1 MTHEKLIIIHEKD
14 QQYRVLSVA
23 VVAVN
28 NFIERV
34 NVTLRITVSGY
45 VTVFP
50 PQLPFHGF
58 HVPLCTSQFVCQHV
72 NLSNKWL
79 FFVQCGSHCPFRI
92 LLNTA
97 LHLQYNNWHK
107 KPD

>member
-34 NVTLRITVSGY
+34 NVTLRIT
-45 VTVFP
+45 
-50 PQLPFHGF
+50 
-58 HVPLCTSQFVCQHV
+58 
-72 NLSNKWL
+72 
-79 FFVQCGSHCPFRI
+79 
-92 LLNTA
+92 
-97 LHLQYNNWHK
+97 
-107 KPD
+107 